1 MSISPDRALRALL
14 ALLAAALLAFG
25 AAACGSDD
33 DGGSSGGGGSDAAD
47 TSESEPLSKND
58 YLKEVNTAQTDFA
71 GEAGKLNLAN
81 PSSPKGFKKSLD
93 QLVGLIDKLTE
104 RLDAVEPPETVAS
117 QHDDLVSQLTAYGD
131 AIEEEKGGL
140 TSGNN
145 KEVADAAGKIQKAST
160 TFSTDFSATINEV
173 NKRLK

>member
-1 MSISPDRALRALL
+1 MSISPDRVLRALL

-33 DGGSSGGGGSDAAD
+33 DGGNGGSSSDAAD
-47 TSESEPLSKND
+47 TSESEPLSKDD

-71 GEAGKLNLAN
+71 TEAGKLNLAN

-104 RLDAVEPPETVAS
+104 RLDAVEPPESVAS

-140 TSGNN
+140 TSGEQ
-145 KEVADAAGKIQKAST
+145 KEVVDAAGKIQKAST
-160 TFSTDFSATINEV
+160 TFSTDFSATINEI